1 MATVARCAPGW
12 RGRLEVVVVD
22 EVARRNRRRIAVVTL
37 ASVLNHWL
45 SIGVIL
51 AIPAVFLA
59 YSGEDGQDSSLS
71 PRRVL
76 VVTIM
81 TSATLALVWVSTQTG
96 AVRRRVVRAVGGV
109 EVGAAEAP
117 RVHNLMAELAIATGT
132 PPVTLALVDD
142 AAPNA
147 MAVGRRP
154 RETTIVVTSG
164 LVDKLSRDQLEA
176 VLAVEMC
183 AIRRFDTA
191 LRSVAMA
198 STAGAFQIHNMLR
211 GDLGPGRSWYE
222 RWDWSAWLGVFLTWP
237 TMLFA
242 ALIRRSAQR
251 SADFGADEM
260 AIAITRHP
268 EALLSA
274 LRTLQGDHTVLAA
287 PRHPVALAPWIP
299 SIGPSW
305 IKPVPEEEIYVP
317 HEVRALISRP
327 DLQARLER
335 LTDIVGTHSPQPA
348 PG

>member
-1 MATVARCAPGW
+1 
-12 RGRLEVVVVD
+12 VVVD
-22 EVARRNRRRIAVVTL
+22 EVARRNRRRIAVVTF

-59 YSGEDGQDSSLS
+59 YSGGNDHRLI
-71 PRRVL
+71 L
-76 VVTIM
+76 LVTIM
-81 TSATLALVWVSTQTG
+81 ISATLAVIWVPTQTG

-109 EVGAAEAP
+109 EVGATEVP

-154 RETTIVVTSG
+154 RETTVIVTSG

-211 GDLGPGRSWYE
+211 GDLGPGRPWYE

-237 TMLFA
+237 TMLFG

-274 LRTLQGDHTVLAA
+274 LKTLQSDHTVLTA

-299 SIGPSW
+299 TIGPSW
-305 IKPVPEEEIYVP
+305 IKPVPEEETYIP

-327 DLQARLER
+327 DLQERLER
-335 LTDIVGTHSPQPA
+335 LTDIVGTHSPLPA